1 MAELLGIGTI
11 DFDRIAKRI
20 IAGDV
25 FIYPTDTV
33 YGIGCDAT
41 NVKSIER
48 IFEIKQRQKGKPFSV
63 AFSDMQMLLKYVDV
77 DEGQKEMMIEK
88 LPGAY
93 TFIVKKKGIPDVA
106 TAGLPTV
113 GVRIPDFG
121 PLKELIKK
129 AKVPIVTTSANTSG
143 EHPASSIQ
151 EISHQVLNGVDF
163 AIDAGRCGS
172 GVPST
177 VIDLTTGKKLR

>member
-1 MAELLGIGTI
+1 MVEVIGIGDI
-11 DFDRIAKRI
+11 DFDKVAKRIAK
-20 IAGDV
+20 GEV
-25 FIYPTDTV
+25 FIYPTDTI

-41 NVKSIER
+41 NVESITR
-48 IFEIKQRQKGKPFSV
+48 IFDIKQRQRGKPFSV
-63 AFSDMQMLLKYVDV
+63 AFSDMQMLLRYVDV
-77 DEGQKEMMIEK
+77 DEGQKEAMAEK

-93 TFIVKKKGIPDVA
+93 TFIVNKKGIPDAA

-121 PLKELIKK
+121 PLKRLIAK

-143 EHPASSIQ
+143 EHPASTIQ
-151 EISHQVLNGVDF
+151 EISHQLLNSVDF

-172 GVPST
+172 GVAST
-177 VIDLTTGKKLR
+177 VIDLATGKKIR